1 MTKIV
6 LTPQIVAAYPNASVQ
21 VDGKIFPVLAVDYFN
36 NRILLNDDRDDSGE
50 VYYPCADCK
59 LVLSEWERVG
69 RKDNE
74 ELCQIIAKEHGFHLV
89 KNASAALNQYKM
101 DFTTHMKVIHYCQN
115 NSIDVGH
122 LGIPSLIEAGIAIK
136 KEGEN
141 EEV

>member
-1 MTKIV
+1 MNKKV
-6 LTPQIVAAYPNASVQ
+6 LTPRIAASYPGAMVE
-21 VDGKIFPVLAVDYFN
+21 VDGKRFPILAVDFFN
-36 NRILLNDDRDDSGE
+36 DRLLLNDDRDDSGE

-59 LVLSEWERVG
+59 LVLTEWERVG
-69 RKDNE
+69 KKDNE
-74 ELCQIIAKEHGFHLV
+74 ELCQIVAKEHGLHLV

-101 DFTTHMKVIHYCQN
+101 DFVTHMKVIHYCQA

-136 KEGEN
+136 KEESD